1 MDDIDPA
8 KLDAALERLQAERA
22 RRIAEKVEAGEVVVV
37 RLSVAVASESEFP
50 DAVEQAKTRKLKEL
64 RAGGEVRAVQ
74 FDVMAVETGVCREGG
89 GEEWKPEP
97 RPHVPPLP
105 PQDEDKEKVREDS
118 RPPLLESYVWTTIR
132 PASDDGDP
140 GAILEGWYSIDEGQ
154 LVLTDRG
161 GRYLTSRAMIAGE
174 DPAALARL
182 LLREKQPSDFN
193 TRRLDYPNLGLA

>member
-1 MDDIDPA
+1 MFSA
-8 KLDAALERLQAERA
+8 SVSCLRA
-22 RRIAEKVEAGEVVVV
+22 I
-37 RLSVAVASESEFP
+37 AVASESEFP
-50 DAVEQAKTRKLKEL
+50 DAVEQAKASKLKEL

-154 LVLTDRG
+154 LVLTDRER
-161 GRYLTSRAMIAGE
+161 RYLTSRAMIAGE